1 MQTFAALE
9 NLGQDLRYGVRI
21 LARNPGFAA
30 VAFLT
35 LALGIGAN
43 TAIFS
48 MVEALLVKP
57 LPYADASRLVVPA
70 TIFQRGNSDTGSVA
84 YADIAD
90 WKAEREL
97 FDAVA
102 AYVPNDLDVAG
113 GEEPE
118 RIHAVAADEDYFRVM
133 GAPLLLGRAPSAE
146 ENHFGAHRVAVLT
159 YGFWMRR
166 FGGDPAAIGSTIELN
181 GAPYR
186 VVGVARKNATWPAEA
201 ELFRPLAVDQFPQQ
215 DRLRRD
221 NHIFRAVARLRPGVS
236 VEQAQ
241 AKLTTMGARIARDH
255 VNRAGT
261 NWKLHRLRDFII
273 GRTLRQTLL
282 VLFGASLL
290 VLLIACVNVA
300 NLLLVRGAARSR
312 EVAIRNALGAGWKRV
327 AGAVSGGERGAR
339 RRGRAGRS
347 GDRILGR

>member
-1 MQTFAALE
+1 MSVLRVLSARARGLFRRDPDPAFDDEIHAHIALLTERYVRQGMTPEAAARAARRQFGNSTSLREERTEMQTFAAIE
-9 NLGQDLRYGVRI
+9 NLGLDLRYGVRI
-21 LARNPGFAA
+21 LGRNPGFAA

-57 LPYADASRLVVPA
+57 LPYANASRLVVPA

-102 AYVPNDLDVAG
+102 AYVQNDLDVAG

-133 GAPLLLGRAPSAE
+133 GSPLQLGRGPTAE
-146 ENHFGAHRVAVLT
+146 ENHLGAHRVAVLG

-166 FGGDPAAIGSTIELN
+166 FGGDPTAVGSTIELN
-181 GAPYR
+181 GVPFQ
-186 VVGVARKNATWPAEA
+186 VIGVARKNATWPAEA
-201 ELFRPLAVDQFPQQ
+201 ELFRPLAVDQFPKA

-221 NHIFRAVARLRPGVS
+221 NHIFRSLARLKP
-236 VEQAQ
+236 
-241 AKLTTMGARIARDH
+241 
-255 VNRAGT
+255 
-261 NWKLHRLRDFII
+261 
-273 GRTLRQTLL
+273 
-282 VLFGASLL
+282 
-290 VLLIACVNVA
+290 
-300 NLLLVRGAARSR
+300 
-312 EVAIRNALGAGWKRV
+312 
-327 AGAVSGGERGAR
+327 
-339 RRGRAGRS
+339 
-347 GDRILGR
+347 

>member
-1 MQTFAALE
+1 MPAFRVLIARARGLFRRQPDPASDDEIDAHIALLTERYVRQGMTPSDAARAARRQFGNSTSLREERAEIQTFAALE
-9 NLGQDLRYGVRI
+9 NLGHDLRYGVRI

-70 TIFQRGNSDTGSVA
+70 TIFRRGNSDTGSVS

-102 AYVPNDLDVAG
+102 AYAPNDLDVAG
-113 GEEPE
+113 GDEPE
-118 RIHAVAADEDYFRVM
+118 RIHAIAADEDYFRVM
-133 GAPLLLGRAPSAE
+133 GAPLLLGRSPSAE
-146 ENHFGAHRVAVLT
+146 ENHFGAHRVVVLA

-166 FGGDPAAIGSTIELN
+166 FGGDPAAIGLTIELN

-201 ELFRPLAVDQFPQQ
+201 ELFSPRAVDKITKKKSHP
-215 DRLRRD
+215 
-221 NHIFRAVARLRPGVS
+221 PS
-236 VEQAQ
+236 V
-241 AKLTTMGARIARDH
+241 L
-255 VNRAGT
+255 
-261 NWKLHRLRDFII
+261 
-273 GRTLRQTLL
+273 
-282 VLFGASLL
+282 
-290 VLLIACVNVA
+290 
-300 NLLLVRGAARSR
+300 
-312 EVAIRNALGAGWKRV
+312 
-327 AGAVSGGERGAR
+327 
-339 RRGRAGRS
+339 
-347 GDRILGR
+347 